1 MTTTTSPAG
10 RRLVLGA
17 AVVAGVAVLGL
28 VAVLLTRSAADEDT
42 EPSSASGADGVPV
55 ASAAPTPAS
64 TPTASPSASP
74 SPSPDPTPSAEPSRG
89 QTAAPDTR
97 ASTSVS
103 VVTAAWSPERA
114 AIEVSGLVDV
124 VEAGGTCTL
133 VVSLG
138 SASATATSAA
148 EPDATSTSCGTLA
161 VARADLAPGRWSA
174 VLRYDSPTTTGT
186 AAPVTIEVPA

>member
-28 VAVLLTRSAADEDT
+28 AVVLLTRPAAGDDAEPTSA
-42 EPSSASGADGVPV
+42 PGADGTP
-55 ASAAPTPAS
+55 AAPSAAPSPSS
-64 TPTASPSASP
+64 TPTASPSP
-74 SPSPDPTPSAEPSRG
+74 SPSPVTTPSGEPDPE
-89 QTAAPDTR
+89 QTPAADTR

-103 VVTAAWSPERA
+103 VVTAAFSPERA
-114 AIEVSGLVDV
+114 AIEVSGLADV

-138 SASATATSAA
+138 SATATATAAA
-148 EPDATSTSCGTLA
+148 EADATSTSCGTLA
-161 VARADLAPGRWSA
+161 VPRADIAPGRWSA
-174 VLRYDSPTTTGT
+174 VLRYDSATTTGT
-186 AAPVTIEVPA
+186 SAPVTIEVPA